1 MFRRLIKFLIL
12 KIDQVLN
19 KLWVQ
24 NLARKAS
31 PEVRNYQGHQR
42 LYRWREPPNITPIE
56 NVIYENEESSP
67 FTPEWI
73 IALNMSF
80 EETDKNAISGREPL
94 KYNPENGF

>member
-1 MFRRLIKFLIL
+1 LFRRLIKFLIL

-24 NLARKAS
+24 SKIQAPNSPSGNRSRAWHSNTLA
-31 PEVRNYQGHQR
+31 QR
-42 LYRWREPPNITPIE
+42 ADDIE
-56 NVIYENEESSP
+56 NIIYENEESSP